1 MNERLHDS
9 LTDLELPKNPDVLK
23 LNLNDVI
30 EEVEKHLSD
39 YLIDPT
45 KNFTRKRK
53 LDFSTIMSL
62 LIGMGGNTI
71 SKELWNYFGYSTNT
85 LSASAFVQKRSKIK
99 YQAIEEVFHS
109 FMNKC
114 DRLSLHRGYQL
125 LAVDG
130 SNVRLTTDKSEVFTY
145 LANDDTSEGYNLLHL
160 DAMYDILQHIYVD
173 ASLQSE
179 IGMNEHSALVSMI
192 DRSRIQDKAIIMAD
206 RGYISFNNIAHCQEK
221 NWSYIIRS
229 KESYGIK
236 YTAPHIEEY
245 DIDVMIT
252 LTRRQTKETRKLI
265 KENSE
270 RYRWI
275 QPHTT
280 FDYIPPKSDTM
291 YDLPIRIVRFKLSD
305 ASYETIFT
313 NLPREEFSAN
323 VLKELYHLRWGIET
337 SFKELKYYVGLIN
350 FHSKKI
356 EFIFQEIYAK
366 LIMYNFSASIVCDQ
380 PTVQNKRINFSKSI
394 TLCYEF
400 FKEKLSSNTLL
411 EMLKKLASS
420 IRSNRTFERKK
431 KPKSTISFAYR
442 VS

>member
-1 MNERLHDS
+1 M
-9 LTDLELPKNPDVLK
+9 NPDVLK

-30 EEVEKHLSD
+30 EGVEKHLSD
-39 YLIDPT
+39 YLIDPA

-71 SKELWNYFGYSTNT
+71 SKELWNYFGYSTT
-85 LSASAFVQKRSKIK
+85 TVSASAFVQQRSKIK
-99 YQAIEEVFHS
+99 YQAIEDVFHS
-109 FMNKC
+109 FVNKC
-114 DRLSLHRGYQL
+114 DRQSLYKGYRL

-130 SNVRLTTDKSEVFTY
+130 SDVRLPTDKREVFTY

-173 ASLQSE
+173 ASLQSK
-179 IGMNEHSALVSMI
+179 IGMNEHNALVSMI
-192 DRSRIQDKAIIMAD
+192 DRSKIQDKAIIIAD
-206 RGYISFNNIAHCQEK
+206 RGYESFNNIAHCQEK

-236 YTAPHIEEY
+236 YTSPHTEEY

-252 LTRRQTKETRKLI
+252 LTRRQTKETHKLI
-265 KENSE
+265 KENPE

-280 FDYIPPKSDTM
+280 FDYIQPKSDTM

-305 ASYETIFT
+305 TSYETIFT
-313 NLPREEFSAN
+313 NLSREEFSAD

-337 SFKELKYYVGLIN
+337 SFKELKYNVGLIN

-366 LIMYNFSASIVCDQ
+366 LIMYNFSASIVYDQ

-411 EMLKKLASS
+411 EMLIKLISS

-431 KPKSTISFAYR
+431 KPKSAISFAYR

>member
-1 MNERLHDS
+1 M
-9 LTDLELPKNPDVLK
+9 NPDVLK
-23 LNLNDVI
+23 LNLKDVI
-30 EEVEKHLSD
+30 EDVEKNLSN

-71 SKELWNYFGYSTNT
+71 SKELWDYFGYSTT
-85 LSASAFVQKRSKIK
+85 TVSASAFVQQRSKIK
-99 YQAIEEVFHS
+99 YQAIEDIFHS
-109 FMNKC
+109 FVNKC
-114 DRLSLHRGYQL
+114 DRQSLYKGYRL

-130 SNVRLTTDKSEVFTY
+130 SDVRLPTDKSEVFTY

-173 ASLQSE
+173 ASLQSK

-192 DRSRIQDKAIIMAD
+192 DRSKIQDKAIIIAD
-206 RGYISFNNIAHCQEK
+206 RGYTSFNNIAHCQEK
-221 NWSYIIRS
+221 NWSYIIRA
-229 KESYGIK
+229 KETYGIK
-236 YTAPHIEEY
+236 YTVPHTETY

-265 KENSE
+265 KENPE

-275 QPHTT
+275 QSHTT
-280 FDYIPPKSDTM
+280 FDYIQPKSDAM

-305 ASYETIFT
+305 TSFETIFT
-313 NLPREEFSAN
+313 NLPREEFSAD

-337 SFKELKYYVGLIN
+337 SFKELKYNVGLIN

-366 LIMYNFSASIVCDQ
+366 LIMYNFSASIVYDQ
-380 PTVQNKRINFSKSI
+380 PIVQNKRTNFSKTI
-394 TLCYEF
+394 TLCYAF
-400 FKEKLSSNTLL
+400 FKEKLSSKTLL
-411 EMLKKLASS
+411 EMLIKTVSP

-431 KPKSTISFAYR
+431 KPKSAISFAYR